1 MKTFLYG
8 IAALP
13 LLATVSFAQPLDTT
27 APAKQPMQ
35 LSENQMDHVTAG
47 WSFLELT
54 NSNTSTSMVSVY
66 QSPSN
71 TISCTSC
78 YLSIQN
84 PALSVVSLM
93 KGGLPASP

>member
-8 IAALP
+8 IAVLP
-13 LLATVSFAQPLDTT
+13 LLATVAFAQPLDTT
-27 APAKQPMQ
+27 AAAKQPIQ

-47 WSFLELT
+47 WGFLELT
-54 NSNTSTSMVSVY
+54 DSNTSTSMVSVY
-66 QSPSN
+66 QQN
-71 TISCTSC
+71 GNGISCPSC